1 MIGVPSER
9 WGETPLAVVVL
20 REGASA
26 TAEEIIAHCRD
37 RMAHFKAPTRVEFAA
52 ALPRTA
58 NRQAQE
64 VRVAR
69 NTLAGIR
76 GGRAPDQ
83 LDDRRD
89 ACRRYSGPTG
99 PPSTTRSFGRGYPLL
114 LFAPGGVNSEIAFWP
129 NSAVN
134 PIRDFA
140 DEFMVIGMDQRH
152 AGRSPAPA
160 AAFSYDLTVGDQL
173 AVLDDLGI
181 ERAHVMGGC
190 IGVAY
195 NLRIIQAAPG
205 RISAAVCQ
213 DPVGVDASTSLQ
225 VFQDMFAPTLA
236 LARTKGVAAV
246 VEAAM
251 TGVWFVENNAAG
263 PFQRR
268 IHDDPAF
275 RAQILAMSD
284 AEYIAV
290 IEDFVA
296 GIWPPDEP
304 LFLRRRGMAQELSGP
319 AAGPARQ
326 RSLPPNWHLPPH
338 LRARSSG
345 RVFGRRLPLA
355 GEAARHDRRDPRV
368 PARARGL
375 VRARL
380 PGF

>member
-1 MIGVPSER
+1 MPEVQRPD
-9 WGETPLAVVVL
+9 
-20 REGASA
+20 GA
-26 TAEEIIAHCRD
+26 TIHY
-37 RMAHFKAPTRVEFAA
+37 
-52 ALPRTA
+52 
-58 NRQAQE
+58 E
-64 VRVAR
+64 V
-69 NTLAGIR
+69 
-76 GGRAPDQ
+76 
-83 LDDRRD
+83 
-89 ACRRYSGPTG
+89 
-99 PPSTTRSFGRGYPLL
+99 FGRGYPLL

-160 AAFSYDLTVGDQL
+160 TAFNYDLTVGDQL

-236 LARTKGVAAV
+236 LARSKGVAAV

-275 RAQILAMSD
+275 RGQILAMSD
-284 AEYIAV
+284 AEYIAL
-290 IEDFVA
+290 IGDFVA

-304 LFLRRRGMAQELSGP
+304 LFSVTEEWLKTCPAPLLVLPGSDPFHPTGISRRICELAPQAECLDVDCRSPAKLRGTIDAIREF
-319 AAGPARQ
+319 
-326 RSLPPNWHLPPH
+326 
-338 LRARSSG
+338 LRAH
-345 RVFGRRLPLA
+345 
-355 GEAARHDRRDPRV
+355 AA
-368 PARARGL
+368 
-375 VRARL
+375 
-380 PGF
+380 

>member
-1 MIGVPSER
+1 MPEVQRPD
-9 WGETPLAVVVL
+9 
-20 REGASA
+20 GA
-26 TAEEIIAHCRD
+26 TIHY
-37 RMAHFKAPTRVEFAA
+37 
-52 ALPRTA
+52 
-58 NRQAQE
+58 E
-64 VRVAR
+64 V
-69 NTLAGIR
+69 
-76 GGRAPDQ
+76 
-83 LDDRRD
+83 
-89 ACRRYSGPTG
+89 
-99 PPSTTRSFGRGYPLL
+99 FGRGYPLL

-140 DEFMVIGMDQRH
+140 GEFMVIGMDQRH

-160 AAFSYDLTVGDQL
+160 AAFSYDLAAGDQL

-213 DPVGVDASTSLQ
+213 DPVGVDASTSLR
-225 VFQDMFAPTLA
+225 VFQEMFAPTLA
-236 LARTKGVAAV
+236 LARTKGVEAV
-246 VEAAM
+246 VDAAM

-284 AEYIAV
+284 AEYIAL

-304 LFLRRRGMAQELSGP
+304 LFSVTEEWLKSCPAPLLVLPGSDPFHPTGISRRICELAPRAECLDVDCRSPAKLRGTIDAIREF
-319 AAGPARQ
+319 
-326 RSLPPNWHLPPH
+326 
-338 LRARSSG
+338 LRAH
-345 RVFGRRLPLA
+345 
-355 GEAARHDRRDPRV
+355 AA
-368 PARARGL
+368 
-375 VRARL
+375 
-380 PGF
+380 